1 MSVNASNLG
10 LSIEQAGKVL
20 NAAFKQ
26 ATGQEVI
33 SQLATGDYVSI
44 ATMAQRVGYESMT
57 NALSQVLAR
66 TYIRVRA
73 YSAKFRS
80 LIKTEEQY
88 GNGNM
93 VRKIT
98 YIDRDIPEG
107 DLTRDIEDGKEY
119 SPYKVRKPQAI
130 QTAYYGFN
138 HIDDYITIFKN
149 QWDTALSSGSE
160 LQRFISGI
168 MQEWYDKLEQ
178 YHEQY
183 SRATLINLIGGTQAY
198 NKDTAVTGASLTRPE
213 MVRHLLTEYNTE
225 HGTTLTRDALL
236 ADRTA
241 FTQFA
246 EDLAYKMDTIVRQ
259 MGERTTLYHVSPLKS
274 ITAEG
279 VAVTIP
285 IKRHTPRENLQCYML
300 APFWDRV
307 KRMVRP
313 GLFANE
319 YLEYIKFDEV
329 AFWQDI
335 STPEQINADVS
346 YFKPAV
352 ANVAGSKTTYAV
364 NNDSGEAAVE
374 LPYVLGVMF
383 DDEAAAICYKNMW
396 SAATPMNPAHGFQ
409 TNYIHE
415 DVQWRNDNT
424 ENCCVL
430 LLD

>member
-57 NALSQVLAR
+57 NALSQVLNR
-66 TYIRVRA
+66 TYIRVRSYA
-73 YSAKFRS
+73 AKFAD

-88 GNGNM
+88 GNM

-107 DLTRDIEDGKEY
+107 DMTRDIEDGKEY

-168 MQEWYDKLEQ
+168 MQEWYNKLEQ

-198 NKDTAVTGASLTRPE
+198 NTDTAVVAASITRPE

-225 HGTTLTRDALL
+225 HGTTLTRNTLM
-236 ADRTA
+236 ADKDA

-259 MGERTTLYHVSPLKS
+259 MGERTILYHVSPLKS
-274 ITAEG
+274 VTAEG
-279 VAVTIP
+279 TTAVTIP

-307 KRMVRP
+307 KRIVRP

-319 YLEYIKFDEV
+319 YLEYIKFNEV

-335 STPEQINADVS
+335 GTPEQINADVS
-346 YFKPAV
+346 YFKPVV

-364 NNDSGEAAVE
+364 NNDSGEATVE

>member
-1 MSVNASNLG
+1 MSVNATNLG

-44 ATMAQRVGYESMT
+44 ATMAQRVGYEQMT
-57 NALSQVLAR
+57 NALSQVLTR

-88 GNGNM
+88 GNM

-107 DLTRDIEDGKEY
+107 DMTRQIEDGKEY

-168 MQEWYDKLEQ
+168 MQEWYNKLEQ

-198 NKDTAVTGASLTRPE
+198 NKDTAVTGARLTRPE

-279 VAVTIP
+279 VAVTVP

-307 KRMVRP
+307 KRVVRP

-329 AFWQDI
+329 AFWQNI
-335 STPEQINADVS
+335 ETPEKINANVS
-346 YFKPAV
+346 YFKPA
-352 ANVAGSKTTYAV
+352 NVSTGGSKTTYSIL
-364 NNDSGEAAVE
+364 NDSRNAAVE

>member
-1 MSVNASNLG
+1 MSVNAFNLS

-20 NAAFKQ
+20 NTAFKQ

-33 SQLATGDYVSI
+33 SQLATGDYTSI
-44 ATMAQRVGYESMT
+44 ATMAQRVGYETMT
-57 NALSQVLAR
+57 NALSQVLTR
-66 TYIRVRA
+66 TYIRVRS
-73 YSAKFRS
+73 YSAKFAD
-80 LIKTEEQY
+80 LVKTEEQY
-88 GNGNM
+88 GNM

-107 DLTRDIEDGKEY
+107 DLTRDIGESNTY
-119 SPYKVRKPQAI
+119 SPYKVRKPQAV
-130 QTAYYGFN
+130 QTAFYGFN

-168 MQEWYDKLEQ
+168 MTEWYNKLEQ

-198 NKDTAVTGASLTRPE
+198 NKDTAITGANLTRPE

-236 ADRTA
+236 ADRAA

-246 EDLAYKMDTIVRQ
+246 EDLAYKMDIIVRQ
-259 MGERTTLYHVSPLKS
+259 MGERTVLYHVSPVKS
-274 ITAEG
+274 ITEDGAT
-279 VAVTIP
+279 VVVTP

-300 APFWDRV
+300 APFWDMV
-307 KRMVRP
+307 KRIVRP

-319 YLEYIKFDEV
+319 YLEYIKFNEV
-329 AFWQDI
+329 TFWQNI
-335 STPEQINADVS
+335 EKPEQINADVS
-346 YFKPAV
+346 FFKPV
-352 ANVAGSKTTYAV
+352 ESKVSGSKTTYSTY
-364 NNDSGEAAVE
+364 NTSGDATVE

-430 LLD
+430 LFD

>member
-1 MSVNASNLG
+1 MSVNATNLG
-10 LSIEQAGKVL
+10 LSIEQAGRVL

-44 ATMAQRVGYESMT
+44 ATMAQRVGYEQMT
-57 NALSQVLAR
+57 NALSQVLTR

-88 GNGNM
+88 GNM

-107 DLTRDIEDGKEY
+107 DMTRNIEDGKEY

-168 MQEWYDKLEQ
+168 MQEWYNKLEQ

-198 NKDTAVTGASLTRPE
+198 NKDSAVTGARLTHPE

-259 MGERTTLYHVSPLKS
+259 MGERTTMYHVSPLKS

-279 VAVTIP
+279 VAVTVP

-307 KRMVRP
+307 KRVVRP

-329 AFWQDI
+329 AFWQNI
-335 STPEQINADVS
+335 ETPEKINANVS
-346 YFKPAV
+346 YFKPA
-352 ANVAGSKTTYAV
+352 NVFTGGSKTTYSML
-364 NNDSGEAAVE
+364 NDSGNAAVE

>member
-1 MSVNASNLG
+1 MSVNATNLG
-10 LSIEQAGKVL
+10 LSIEQAGRVL

-44 ATMAQRVGYESMT
+44 ATMAQRVGYEQMT
-57 NALSQVLAR
+57 NALSQVLTR

-88 GNGNM
+88 GNM

-107 DLTRDIEDGKEY
+107 DMTRDIEDGKEY

-168 MQEWYDKLEQ
+168 MQEWYNKLEQ

-198 NKDTAVTGASLTRPE
+198 NKDTAVTGAHLTRPE

-241 FTQFA
+241 FTQFS

-279 VAVTIP
+279 VAVTVP

-329 AFWQDI
+329 AFWQNI
-335 STPEQINADVS
+335 ETPEKINANVS
-346 YFKPAV
+346 YFKPAKV
-352 ANVAGSKTTYAV
+352 FTGGNKTTYSLL
-364 NNDSGEAAVE
+364 NDSENAAIE

-415 DVQWRNDNT
+415 DVHWRNDNT

>member
-1 MSVNASNLG
+1 MSVNAYNLN

-44 ATMAQRVGYESMT
+44 ATMVRRVGYETIT
-57 NALSQVLAR
+57 NALSQVLTR
-66 TYIRVRA
+66 TYIRVRS

-88 GNGNM
+88 GNM

-168 MQEWYDKLEQ
+168 MQEWYNKLEQ

-183 SRATLINLIGGTQAY
+183 SRATLINLIGGTHAY
-198 NKDTAVTGASLTRPE
+198 NTDTATTALSITRPE

-225 HGTTLTRDALL
+225 HGTTLTRDSLL
-236 ADRTA
+236 ADKDA

-259 MGERTTLYHVSPLKS
+259 MGERTTLYHVSPLK
-274 ITAEG
+274 G
-279 VAVTIP
+279 VDSSGTSAVTIP

-307 KRMVRP
+307 KRVVRP

-335 STPEQINADVS
+335 NTPEQINADVS
-346 YFKPAV
+346 YFKPAQATV
-352 ANVAGSKTTYAV
+352 VNEKTTYSTL
-364 NNDSGEAAVE
+364 NDSGEATVE

>member
-88 GNGNM
+88 GNM

-98 YIDRDIPEG
+98 YIDRDIHEG

-168 MQEWYDKLEQ
+168 MQEWYNKLEQ

-396 SAATPMNPAHGFQ
+396 SAATPLNPAHGFQ

>member
-57 NALSQVLAR
+57 NALSQVLTR

-88 GNGNM
+88 GNM

-107 DLTRDIEDGKEY
+107 DLTRQIEDGKEY

-138 HIDDYITIFKN
+138 HIDDYITIFKY

-168 MQEWYDKLEQ
+168 MQEWYNKLEQ

-279 VAVTIP
+279 VAVTVP
-285 IKRHTPRENLQCYML
+285 VKRHTPRENLQCYML

>member
-26 ATGQEVI
+26 ATGQEAI
-33 SQLATGDYVSI
+33 SQLATGDYTSI

-57 NALSQVLAR
+57 NALSQVLTR
-66 TYIRVRA
+66 TYNRVRS

-88 GNGNM
+88 GNM

-107 DLTRDIEDGKEY
+107 DMTRQIEDGKEY

-168 MQEWYDKLEQ
+168 MQEWYNKLEQ

-225 HGTTLTRDALL
+225 HETTLTRDALL

-279 VAVTIP
+279 VAVTVP

-346 YFKPAV
+346 YFKPATV
-352 ANVAGSKTTYAV
+352 YTGGNKTTYSV

>member
-1 MSVNASNLG
+1 MSVNATNLG
-10 LSIEQAGKVL
+10 LSIEQAGRVL

-44 ATMAQRVGYESMT
+44 ATMAQRVGYEQMT
-57 NALSQVLAR
+57 NALSQVLTR

-88 GNGNM
+88 GSM

-107 DLTRDIEDGKEY
+107 DMTRNIEDGKEY

-168 MQEWYDKLEQ
+168 MQEWYNKLEQ

-198 NKDTAVTGASLTRPE
+198 NKDAAVTGARLTRPE

-236 ADRTA
+236 ADRNA

-279 VAVTIP
+279 VAVTVP

-307 KRMVRP
+307 KRVVRP

-329 AFWQDI
+329 AFWQNI
-335 STPEQINADVS
+335 ETPEKINANVS
-346 YFKPAV
+346 YFKPA
-352 ANVAGSKTTYAV
+352 NVYTGGSKTTYSML
-364 NNDSGEAAVE
+364 NDSGNAAVE

>member
-1 MSVNASNLG
+1 MSVNATNLG
-10 LSIEQAGKVL
+10 LSIEQAGRVL

-44 ATMAQRVGYESMT
+44 ATMAQRVGYEQMT
-57 NALSQVLAR
+57 NALSQVLTR

-88 GNGNM
+88 GNM

-168 MQEWYDKLEQ
+168 MQEWYNKLEQ

-198 NKDTAVTGASLTRPE
+198 NKDTAVTGARLTRPE

-279 VAVTIP
+279 TAVTVP

-307 KRMVRP
+307 KRVVRP

-335 STPEQINADVS
+335 ETPEQINANVS
-346 YFKPAV
+346 YFKPA
-352 ANVAGSKTTYAV
+352 NVFTGGNKTTYSLL
-364 NNDSGEAAVE
+364 NDSGNAAVE

>member
-1 MSVNASNLG
+1 MSVNAYNLG

-26 ATGQEVI
+26 ATGQDVI

-44 ATMAQRVGYESMT
+44 ATMARRIGYESMT
-57 NALSQVLAR
+57 NALSQVLTR

-88 GNGNM
+88 GNM

-168 MQEWYDKLEQ
+168 MQEWYNKLEQ

-183 SRATLINLIGGTQAY
+183 SRATLINLIGGTHAY
-198 NKDTAVTGASLTRPE
+198 NVDTAVTAVGVTRPE
-213 MVRHLLTEYNTE
+213 MVRHLLTEYNAE
-225 HGTTLTRDALL
+225 HGTTLTRDNLL
-236 ADRTA
+236 TDKDA

-246 EDLAYKMDTIVRQ
+246 EDLAYKMDIIVRQ
-259 MGERTTLYHVSPLKS
+259 MSERTTLYHVSPLK
-274 ITAEG
+274 G
-279 VAVTIP
+279 VVGTKATIVP

-307 KRMVRP
+307 KRVVRP

-329 AFWQDI
+329 AFWQNI
-335 STPEQINADVS
+335 ETPEQINADVS
-346 YFKPAV
+346 YFKPV
-352 ANVAGSKTTYAV
+352 QANVAQGNTTYSIL
-364 NNDSGEAAVE
+364 NDSGEAAVE

>member
-1 MSVNASNLG
+1 MSVNATNLG
-10 LSIEQAGKVL
+10 LSIEQAGRVL

-44 ATMAQRVGYESMT
+44 ATMAQRVGYEQMT
-57 NALSQVLAR
+57 NALSQVLTR

-88 GNGNM
+88 GNM

-107 DLTRDIEDGKEY
+107 DMTRNIEDGKEY

-168 MQEWYDKLEQ
+168 MQEWYNKLEQ

-198 NKDTAVTGASLTRPE
+198 NKDTAVTGARLTRPE

-236 ADRTA
+236 ADRNA

-259 MGERTTLYHVSPLKS
+259 MSERTTLYHVSPLKS

-279 VAVTIP
+279 VAVTVP

-307 KRMVRP
+307 KRVVRP

-329 AFWQDI
+329 AFWQNI
-335 STPEQINADVS
+335 ETPEKINANVS
-346 YFKPAV
+346 YFKPA
-352 ANVAGSKTTYAV
+352 NVFTGGNKTTYSLL
-364 NNDSGEAAVE
+364 NDSGNAAVE

>member
-1 MSVNASNLG
+1 MSVNATNLG
-10 LSIEQAGKVL
+10 LSIEQAGRVL

-44 ATMAQRVGYESMT
+44 ATMAQRVGYEQMT
-57 NALSQVLAR
+57 NALSQVLTR

-80 LIKTEEQY
+80 LTEEQY
-88 GNGNM
+88 GNM

-98 YIDRDIPEG
+98 YIDRDLPEG
-107 DLTRDIEDGKEY
+107 DMTRDIEDGKEY

-168 MQEWYDKLEQ
+168 MQEWYNKLEQ

-198 NKDTAVTGASLTRPE
+198 NKDTAVTGAGISRPE
-213 MVRHLLTEYNTE
+213 MVRHLLTEYNAE
-225 HGTTLTRDALL
+225 HGTTLTRDSLL

-279 VAVTIP
+279 VAVTVP

-307 KRMVRP
+307 KRVVRP

-329 AFWQDI
+329 AFWQNI
-335 STPEQINADVS
+335 ETPEKINANVS
-346 YFKPAV
+346 YFKPA
-352 ANVAGSKTTYAV
+352 NVFTGGNKTTYSLL
-364 NNDSGEAAVE
+364 NDSGNAAVE

>member
-1 MSVNASNLG
+1 MSVNATNLG

-44 ATMAQRVGYESMT
+44 ATMAQRVGYEQMT
-57 NALSQVLAR
+57 NALSQVLTR
-66 TYIRVRA
+66 TYIRVRS

-88 GNGNM
+88 GNM

-98 YIDRDIPEG
+98 YIDRDLPEG
-107 DLTRDIEDGKEY
+107 DMTRNIEDGKEY

-168 MQEWYDKLEQ
+168 MQEWYNKLEQ

-198 NKDTAVTGASLTRPE
+198 NKDTAVTGARLTRPE

-279 VAVTIP
+279 VAVTVP

-307 KRMVRP
+307 KRVVRP

-335 STPEQINADVS
+335 ETPEKINANVS
-346 YFKPAV
+346 YFKPA
-352 ANVAGSKTTYAV
+352 NVYTGGSKTTYSML
-364 NNDSGEAAVE
+364 NDSGNAAIE

>member
-1 MSVNASNLG
+1 
-10 LSIEQAGKVL
+10 
-20 NAAFKQ
+20 
-26 ATGQEVI
+26 
-33 SQLATGDYVSI
+33 
-44 ATMAQRVGYESMT
+44 
-57 NALSQVLAR
+57 
-66 TYIRVRA
+66 
-73 YSAKFRS
+73 
-80 LIKTEEQY
+80 
-88 GNGNM
+88 
-93 VRKIT
+93 
-98 YIDRDIPEG
+98 
-107 DLTRDIEDGKEY
+107 
-119 SPYKVRKPQAI
+119 
-130 QTAYYGFN
+130 
-138 HIDDYITIFKN
+138 
-149 QWDTALSSGSE
+149 
-160 LQRFISGI
+160 
-168 MQEWYDKLEQ
+168 MQEWYNKLEQ

-198 NKDTAVTGASLTRPE
+198 NKDSAVTGAGLTRPE

-225 HGTTLTRDALL
+225 HGTSLTRDALL

-274 ITAEG
+274 ITEDG
-279 VAVTIP
+279 NTAVTIP

-307 KRMVRP
+307 KRVVRP

-329 AFWQDI
+329 AFWQNI
-335 STPEQINADVS
+335 KTPEQINADVS
-346 YFKPAV
+346 YFTPIMKSIAS
-352 ANVAGSKTTYAV
+352 SKTTYSVYNNAGMASV
-364 NNDSGEAAVE
+364 N

-383 DDEAAAICYKNMW
+383 DDEAAAICFKNMW

>member
-1 MSVNASNLG
+1 MSVNATNLG
-10 LSIEQAGKVL
+10 LSIEQAGRVL

-44 ATMAQRVGYESMT
+44 ATMAQRVGYEQMT
-57 NALSQVLAR
+57 NALSQVLTR

-88 GNGNM
+88 GNM

-98 YIDRDIPEG
+98 YIDRDLPEG
-107 DLTRDIEDGKEY
+107 DMTRDIEDGKEY

-168 MQEWYDKLEQ
+168 MQEWYNKLEQ

-198 NKDTAVTGASLTRPE
+198 NKDTAVTGAGISRPE
-213 MVRHLLTEYNTE
+213 MVRHLLTEYNAE
-225 HGTTLTRDALL
+225 HGTTLTRDSLL

-279 VAVTIP
+279 VAVTVP

-307 KRMVRP
+307 KRVVRP

-329 AFWQDI
+329 AFWQNI
-335 STPEQINADVS
+335 ETPEKINANVS
-346 YFKPAV
+346 YFKPA
-352 ANVAGSKTTYAV
+352 NVFTGGNKTTYSLL
-364 NNDSGEAAVE
+364 NDSGNAAVE

>member
-1 MSVNASNLG
+1 MSVNAYNLN

-44 ATMAQRVGYESMT
+44 ATMSRRVGYENMT
-57 NALSQVLAR
+57 NALSQVLTR
-66 TYIRVRA
+66 TYIRVRS
-73 YSAKFRS
+73 YSAKFAD

-88 GNGNM
+88 GNM

-168 MQEWYDKLEQ
+168 MQEWYNKLEQ

-183 SRATLINLIGGTQAY
+183 SRATLINLIGGTSAY
-198 NKDTAVTGASLTRPE
+198 NADTAVIALSITRPE

-236 ADRTA
+236 TDKDA

-259 MGERTTLYHVSPLKS
+259 MGERTTLYHVSPSKGVVS
-274 ITAEG
+274 GGTA
-279 VAVTIP
+279 VVTVP

-300 APFWDRV
+300 ASFWDRV
-307 KRMVRP
+307 KRVVRP

-319 YLEYIKFDEV
+319 YLEYIKFNEV
-329 AFWQDI
+329 TFWQDI
-335 STPEQINADVS
+335 NTPEQINADVS
-346 YFKPAV
+346 YFKPV
-352 ANVAGSKTTYAV
+352 MSTIVGDKTTYSPL
-364 NNDSGEAAVE
+364 NDSSEATVE

>member
-1 MSVNASNLG
+1 MSVNATNLG
-10 LSIEQAGKVL
+10 LSIEQAGRVL

-44 ATMAQRVGYESMT
+44 ATMAQRVGYEQMT
-57 NALSQVLAR
+57 NALSQVLTR

-88 GNGNM
+88 GNM

-107 DLTRDIEDGKEY
+107 DMTRQIEDGKEY

-168 MQEWYDKLEQ
+168 MQEWYNKLEQ

-198 NKDTAVTGASLTRPE
+198 NKDTAVTGARLTRPE

-236 ADRTA
+236 ADRAA

-279 VAVTIP
+279 VAVTVP

-307 KRMVRP
+307 KRVVRP

-335 STPEQINADVS
+335 ETPEKINANVS
-346 YFKPAV
+346 YFKPA
-352 ANVAGSKTTYAV
+352 NVFTGGNKTTYSML
-364 NNDSGEAAVE
+364 NDSGNAAVE

>member
-1 MSVNASNLG
+1 MSVNATNLG

-44 ATMAQRVGYESMT
+44 ATMAQRVGYEQMT
-57 NALSQVLAR
+57 NALSQVLTR

-88 GNGNM
+88 GNM

-107 DLTRDIEDGKEY
+107 DLTRNIEDGKEY

-149 QWDTALSSGSE
+149 QWDIALSSGSE

-168 MQEWYDKLEQ
+168 MQEWYNKLEQ

-198 NKDTAVTGASLTRPE
+198 NKDTAVTGARLTRPE

-279 VAVTIP
+279 VAVTVP

-307 KRMVRP
+307 KRVVRP

-329 AFWQDI
+329 AFWQNI
-335 STPEQINADVS
+335 ETPEKINANVS
-346 YFKPAV
+346 YFKPA
-352 ANVAGSKTTYAV
+352 NVFTGGNKTTYSML
-364 NNDSGEAAVE
+364 NDSGEAAVE

>member
-33 SQLATGDYVSI
+33 SQLATGDFVSI

-57 NALSQVLAR
+57 NALSQVLTK

-88 GNGNM
+88 GNM

-107 DLTRDIEDGKEY
+107 DMTRDIEDGKEY

-138 HIDDYITIFKN
+138 HIDDYITIFKY

-168 MQEWYDKLEQ
+168 MQEWYNKLEQ

-279 VAVTIP
+279 TAVTVP

-307 KRMVRP
+307 KRVVRP

-364 NNDSGEAAVE
+364 NNDSGEATVE

-415 DVQWRNDNT
+415 DIQWRNDNT
-424 ENCCVL
+424 ENCCLL

>member
-1 MSVNASNLG
+1 MSVNAYNLG

-33 SQLATGDYVSI
+33 NQLATGDYVSI
-44 ATMAQRVGYESMT
+44 ATMARRIGYESMT
-57 NALSQVLAR
+57 NALSQVLTR
-66 TYIRVRA
+66 TYIRVRS
-73 YSAKFRS
+73 YSAKFGS

-88 GNGNM
+88 GNM

-107 DLTRDIEDGKEY
+107 DMTRDIEDGKEY
-119 SPYKVRKPQAI
+119 SPYKVRKPQVI

-168 MQEWYDKLEQ
+168 MQEWYNKLEQ

-183 SRATLINLIGGTQAY
+183 SRATLINLIGGTHAY
-198 NKDTAVTGASLTRPE
+198 NVDTAVTAVSITRPE

-225 HGTTLTRDALL
+225 HGTTLTHDKLL
-236 ADRTA
+236 ADKDA

-246 EDLAYKMDTIVRQ
+246 EDLAYKMDIIVRQ
-259 MGERTTLYHVSPLKS
+259 MSERTTLYHVSPLK
-274 ITAEG
+274 G
-279 VAVTIP
+279 VVGTKATVVP

-307 KRMVRP
+307 KRVVRP

-329 AFWQDI
+329 AFWQNI
-335 STPEQINADVS
+335 ETPEQINADVS
-346 YFKPAV
+346 YFKPV
-352 ANVAGSKTTYAV
+352 QANVSSGNTTYSTL
-364 NNDSGEAAVE
+364 NDSGEAAVE
-374 LPYVLGVMF
+374 LPYVIGVMF

>member
-10 LSIEQAGKVL
+10 MSIEQAGKVL

-33 SQLATGDYVSI
+33 SQLATGDFVSI

-57 NALSQVLAR
+57 NALSQVLTR

-73 YSAKFRS
+73 YSAKFWS

-88 GNGNM
+88 GNM

-107 DLTRDIEDGKEY
+107 DMTRDIEDGKEY

-138 HIDDYITIFKN
+138 HIDDYITIFKY

-168 MQEWYDKLEQ
+168 MKEWYNKLEQ

-279 VAVTIP
+279 TAVTVP

-307 KRMVRP
+307 KRVVRP

>member
-1 MSVNASNLG
+1 MSVNATNLG

-26 ATGQEVI
+26 ATGQEVV
-33 SQLATGDYVSI
+33 SQLATGDYTSI

-57 NALSQVLAR
+57 NALSQVLTR

-88 GNGNM
+88 GNM

-107 DLTRDIEDGKEY
+107 DMTRQIEDGKEY

-168 MQEWYDKLEQ
+168 MQEWYNKLEQ

-198 NKDTAVTGASLTRPE
+198 NKDAAVTGASLTRPE

-279 VAVTIP
+279 VAVTVP

-307 KRMVRP
+307 KRVVRP

-329 AFWQDI
+329 AFWQNI
-335 STPEQINADVS
+335 ETPEKINANVS
-346 YFKPAV
+346 YFKPA
-352 ANVAGSKTTYAV
+352 NVFTGGNKTTYSLL
-364 NNDSGEAAVE
+364 NDSGNAAVE

>member
-1 MSVNASNLG
+1 MSVNAGNLN
-10 LSIEQAGKVL
+10 LSIEQAGRVL

-26 ATGQEVI
+26 ASGQSVI

-57 NALSQVLAR
+57 NALSQVLTR
-66 TYIRVRA
+66 TYIRVRP
-73 YSAKFRS
+73 YTAKFPA
-80 LIKTEEQY
+80 LIKTEEQF
-88 GNGNM
+88 GNM
-93 VRKIT
+93 VRKVQ

-107 DLTRDIEDGKEY
+107 DMTRTLEDGKEY
-119 SPYKVRKPQAI
+119 SPYKVRKPVAV

-138 HIDDYITIFKN
+138 HVDDYITIFKN
-149 QWDTALSSGSE
+149 QWDTALTSGSE

-168 MQEWYDKLEQ
+168 MQEWYNKLEQ

-183 SRATLINLIGGTQAY
+183 SRATIINLIGGTSE
-198 NKDTAVTGASLTRPE
+198 ASKVDSKHPE

-236 ADRTA
+236 ADKDA

-246 EDLAYKMDTIVRQ
+246 EDLAYKMDIIVRQ
-259 MGERTTLYHVSPLKS
+259 MGERTTLYHVSPAQS
-274 ITAEG
+274 VVEG
-279 VAVTIP
+279 DKAKGGGSATYYP
-285 IKRHTPRENLQCYML
+285 LKRHTPRENLQCYML

-307 KRMVRP
+307 KRTVRP

-319 YLEYIKFDEV
+319 YLEFIKFDEV
-329 AFWQDI
+329 AYWQDI
-335 STPEQINADVS
+335 QAPEQVNADVS
-346 YFKPAV
+346 YFKSVAVTPALSSG
-352 ANVAGSKTTYAV
+352 NTYALV
-364 NNDSGEAAVE
+364 NDSAEAAVE
-374 LPYVLGVMF
+374 LPYVLGIMF
-383 DDEAAAICYKNMW
+383 DDEAASICYKNMW

-415 DVQWRNDNT
+415 DMQWRNDNT
-424 ENCCVL
+424 ENACLL

>member
-1 MSVNASNLG
+1 MSVNATNLG

-33 SQLATGDYVSI
+33 SQIATGDYVSI
-44 ATMAQRVGYESMT
+44 ATMAQRVGYEQMT
-57 NALSQVLAR
+57 NALSQVLTR

-88 GNGNM
+88 GNM

-107 DLTRDIEDGKEY
+107 DMTRNIEDGKEY
-119 SPYKVRKPQAI
+119 SRYKVRKPQAI

-168 MQEWYDKLEQ
+168 MQEWYNKLEQ

-198 NKDTAVTGASLTRPE
+198 NKDTAVTGARLTRPE

-279 VAVTIP
+279 VAVTVP

-307 KRMVRP
+307 KRVVRP

-329 AFWQDI
+329 AFWQNI
-335 STPEQINADVS
+335 ETPEKINANVS
-346 YFKPAV
+346 YFKPA
-352 ANVAGSKTTYAV
+352 NVFTGGNKTTYSML
-364 NNDSGEAAVE
+364 NDSGNAAVE

>member
-1 MSVNASNLG
+1 MSVNAYNLN

-44 ATMAQRVGYESMT
+44 ATMVRRVGYETIT
-57 NALSQVLAR
+57 NALSQVLTR
-66 TYIRVRA
+66 TYIRVRS

-88 GNGNM
+88 GNM

-168 MQEWYDKLEQ
+168 MQEWYNKLEQ

-183 SRATLINLIGGTQAY
+183 SRATLINLIGGTHAY
-198 NKDTAVTGASLTRPE
+198 NTDTATTALSITRPE

-225 HGTTLTRDALL
+225 HGTTLTRDSLL
-236 ADRTA
+236 ADKDA

-259 MGERTTLYHVSPLKS
+259 MGERTTLYHVSPLK
-274 ITAEG
+274 G
-279 VAVTIP
+279 VVSSGTSAVTIP

-307 KRMVRP
+307 KRVVRP

-335 STPEQINADVS
+335 NTPEQINADVS
-346 YFKPAV
+346 YFKPAQATV
-352 ANVAGSKTTYAV
+352 VNEKTTYSTL
-364 NNDSGEAAVE
+364 NDSGEATVE

>member
-1 MSVNASNLG
+1 MSVNANNLG

-57 NALSQVLAR
+57 NALSQVLNR
-66 TYIRVRA
+66 TYIRVRS
-73 YSAKFRS
+73 YSAKFAD
-80 LIKTEEQY
+80 LVKTEEQY
-88 GNGNM
+88 GNM
-93 VRKIT
+93 MRKIT
-98 YIDRDIPEG
+98 YIDRDLPEG
-107 DLTRDIEDGKEY
+107 DMTRQIEDGKEY

-168 MQEWYDKLEQ
+168 MQEWYNKLEQ

-198 NKDTAVTGASLTRPE
+198 NADTAVTAASITRPE
-213 MVRHLLTEYNTE
+213 MVRHLLTEYNAE
-225 HGTTLTRDALL
+225 HGTTLTRDKLL
-236 ADRTA
+236 SDKDA

-246 EDLAYKMDTIVRQ
+246 EDLAYKMDIIVRQ

-274 ITAEG
+274 VTAEG
-279 VAVTIP
+279 VAVTVP

-307 KRMVRP
+307 KRVVRP

-329 AFWQDI
+329 AFWQNI
-335 STPEQINADVS
+335 ETPEQINADVS
-346 YFKPAV
+346 YFKPIA
-352 ANVAGSKTTYAV
+352 ATVAGSKTTYAV
-364 NNDSGEAAVE
+364 SNDSGEAAVE

>member
-1 MSVNASNLG
+1 MSVNATNLG
-10 LSIEQAGKVL
+10 LSIEQAGRVL

-44 ATMAQRVGYESMT
+44 ATMAQRVGYEQMT
-57 NALSQVLAR
+57 NALSQVLTR

-88 GNGNM
+88 GNM

-107 DLTRDIEDGKEY
+107 DMTRNIEDGKEY

-168 MQEWYDKLEQ
+168 IQEWYNKLEQ

-198 NKDTAVTGASLTRPE
+198 NKDTAVTGARLTRPE

-236 ADRTA
+236 ADRNA

-279 VAVTIP
+279 VAVTVP

-307 KRMVRP
+307 KRVVRP

-335 STPEQINADVS
+335 ETPEKINANVS
-346 YFKPAV
+346 YFKPA
-352 ANVAGSKTTYAV
+352 NVFTGGNKTTYSML
-364 NNDSGEAAVE
+364 NDSGNAAVE

>member
-1 MSVNASNLG
+1 MSVNATNLG

-44 ATMAQRVGYESMT
+44 ATMAQRVGYEQMT
-57 NALSQVLAR
+57 NALSQVLTR

-88 GNGNM
+88 GNM

-107 DLTRDIEDGKEY
+107 DMTRNIEDGKEY

-168 MQEWYDKLEQ
+168 MQEWYNKLEQ

-198 NKDTAVTGASLTRPE
+198 NKDTAVTGARLTRPE

-279 VAVTIP
+279 VAVTVP

-307 KRMVRP
+307 KRVVRP

-335 STPEQINADVS
+335 ETPEKINANVS
-346 YFKPAV
+346 YFKPA
-352 ANVAGSKTTYAV
+352 NVYTGGSKTTYSML
-364 NNDSGEAAVE
+364 NDSGNAAVE

>member
-57 NALSQVLAR
+57 NALSQVLNR
-66 TYIRVRA
+66 TYIRVRS
-73 YSAKFRS
+73 YSAKFAD
-80 LIKTEEQY
+80 LIKNEEQY
-88 GNGNM
+88 GNM

-168 MQEWYDKLEQ
+168 MQEWYNKLEQ

-198 NKDTAVTGASLTRPE
+198 NKDAAVTGASLTRPE
-213 MVRHLLTEYNTE
+213 MVRHLLTEYNNE

-246 EDLAYKMDTIVRQ
+246 EDLAYKMDIIVRQ
-259 MGERTTLYHVSPLKS
+259 MGERTNLYHVSPLKS

-279 VAVTIP
+279 VAVTVP

-307 KRMVRP
+307 KRIVRP

-319 YLEYIKFDEV
+319 YLEYIKFNEV
-329 AFWQDI
+329 AFWQNI
-335 STPEQINADVS
+335 ETPEQINADVS
-346 YFKPAV
+346 FFKPATV
-352 ANVAGSKTTYAV
+352 NIGGSKTTYSLL
-364 NNDSGEAAVE
+364 NDSGEAAVE

>member
-57 NALSQVLAR
+57 NALSQVLTR
-66 TYIRVRA
+66 TYIRVRT

-88 GNGNM
+88 GNM

-107 DLTRDIEDGKEY
+107 DMTRQIEDGKEY
-119 SPYKVRKPQAI
+119 SPYKVRKPQAV

-168 MQEWYDKLEQ
+168 MQEWYNKLEQ

-279 VAVTIP
+279 VAVTVP

-307 KRMVRP
+307 KRVVRP

-346 YFKPAV
+346 YFKPAIV
-352 ANVAGSKTTYAV
+352 YTGGNKTTYSV

-415 DVQWRNDNT
+415 DIQWRNDNS

>member
-1 MSVNASNLG
+1 MSVNATNLG

-26 ATGQEVI
+26 ATGQEVV

-44 ATMAQRVGYESMT
+44 ATMAQRVGYEQMT
-57 NALSQVLAR
+57 NALSQVLTR

-88 GNGNM
+88 GNM

-107 DLTRDIEDGKEY
+107 DMTRNIEDGKEY

-168 MQEWYDKLEQ
+168 MQEWYNKLEQ

-198 NKDTAVTGASLTRPE
+198 NKDAAVTGASLTRPE

-279 VAVTIP
+279 VAVTVP

-300 APFWDRV
+300 SPFWDRV
-307 KRMVRP
+307 KRVVRP

-329 AFWQDI
+329 AFWQNI
-335 STPEQINADVS
+335 ETPEKINANVS
-346 YFKPAV
+346 YFKPA
-352 ANVAGSKTTYAV
+352 NVFTGGNKTTYSLL
-364 NNDSGEAAVE
+364 NDSGNAAVE

>member
-1 MSVNASNLG
+1 MSVNATNLG
-10 LSIEQAGKVL
+10 LSIEQAGRVL

-44 ATMAQRVGYESMT
+44 ATMAQRVGYEQMT
-57 NALSQVLAR
+57 NALSQVLTR

-88 GNGNM
+88 GNM

-107 DLTRDIEDGKEY
+107 DMTRNIEDGKEY

-168 MQEWYDKLEQ
+168 MQEWYNKLEQ

-198 NKDTAVTGASLTRPE
+198 NKDTAVTGARLTRPE

-279 VAVTIP
+279 VAVTVP

-307 KRMVRP
+307 KRVVRP

-335 STPEQINADVS
+335 ETPEKINANVS
-346 YFKPAV
+346 YFKPA
-352 ANVAGSKTTYAV
+352 NVYTGGSKTTYSML
-364 NNDSGEAAVE
+364 NDSGNAAVE